1 MEVVVI
7 DKKYSDFIEEM
18 IEQVSSV
25 LPEDI
30 NTLQASYLKNNM
42 KKSMTLM
49 ASSINDNEVFKVLDF
64 KEQCFY
70 IQIIAEWSF
79 HKEID
84 LFRSGISPKYWKV
97 VMNKIWYVMWE
108 VMYACVKND
117 APHSTTLSLVERFVN
132 RTYNE
137 AIEELKEQEI
147 IDDVV
152 EIKAKEQSNID
163 KMAREIKLA
172 ERIRSGISLSF
183 KRFLLAIIVGCAITF
198 IILKLKVAG
207 LIGILTFILV
217 YYFLPNNKNG

>member
-1 MEVVVI
+1 MEEVVI
-7 DKKYSDFIEEM
+7 DKKYSDFIEDM
-18 IEQVSSV
+18 ITQVSSV

-30 NTLQASYLKNNM
+30 NPLQASYLKNNM
-42 KKSMTLM
+42 RKSMTLM

-97 VMNKIWYVMWE
+97 VMNKIWYVIWE

-117 APHSTTLSLVERFVN
+117 APHTTTLTLVERFVN
-132 RTYNE
+132 RSYNE

-152 EIKAKEQSNID
+152 EIQAKGQSNID
-163 KMAREIKLA
+163 KMAQEIKLL
-172 ERIRSGISLSF
+172 EKIKSSISISF
-183 KRFLLAIIVGCAITF
+183 KRVLLAILIGAAITY
-198 IILKLKVAG
+198 IILKLKVVG

-217 YYFLPNNKNG
+217 YYFIPTNKNG

>member
-1 MEVVVI
+1 MEEIVI
-7 DKKYSDFIEEM
+7 DKKYSDFIENL
-18 IEQVSSV
+18 IEQVSTV

-30 NTLQASYLKNNM
+30 NSLQTSDLKNNM
-42 KKSMTLM
+42 RKSMTLM

-64 KEQCFY
+64 EEQCFY

-117 APHSTTLSLVERFVN
+117 SPHSTTLNLVERFVN
-132 RTYNE
+132 RSYNE

-147 IDDVV
+147 ID
-152 EIKAKEQSNID
+152 EETEELAKGQSNID
-163 KMAREIKLA
+163 KMAQEIKTV
-172 ERIRSGISLSF
+172 ENIKNGITISI
-183 KRFLLAIIVGCAITF
+183 KRFFLAIIIAAVITF
-198 IILKLKVAG
+198 IIMKFKHVG

-217 YYFLPNNKNG
+217 YYFTPNKK

>member
-1 MEVVVI
+1 MEEVVI

-172 ERIRSGISLSF
+172 ERIRSGISF

>member
-1 MEVVVI
+1 MEEVVI
-7 DKKYSDFIEEM
+7 DKKYSDFIEDM

-30 NTLQASYLKNNM
+30 NTLQVSYLKNNM
-42 KKSMTLM
+42 RKSMTLM
-49 ASSINDNEVFKVLDF
+49 ASSINDNEVFKKLDF
-64 KEQCFY
+64 DEQCFY

-97 VMNKIWYVMWE
+97 VMSKIWYVMWE
-108 VMYACVKND
+108 VMYACAKND
-117 APHSTTLSLVERFVN
+117 APHNTTLTLVERFVN

-137 AIEELKEQEI
+137 AIEELKEQDVIDTVTEI
-147 IDDVV
+147 Q
-152 EIKAKEQSNID
+152 AKEQSNIN

-172 ERIRSGISLSF
+172 ENIKQGISISI
-183 KRFLLAIIVGCAITF
+183 KRLLLAIFVGAIITVL
-198 IILKLKVAG
+198 ILKLKVYG

-217 YYFLPNNKNG
+217 YYFIPNNKA

>member
-1 MEVVVI
+1 MEEVVI
-7 DKKYSDFIEEM
+7 DKKYSDFIEDM

-30 NTLQASYLKNNM
+30 NTLQVSYLKNNM
-42 KKSMTLM
+42 RKSMTLM
-49 ASSINDNEVFKVLDF
+49 ASSINDNDVFKKLDF
-64 KEQCFY
+64 DEQCFY

-97 VMNKIWYVMWE
+97 VMSKIWYVMWE
-108 VMYACVKND
+108 VMYACAKND
-117 APHSTTLSLVERFVN
+117 APHNTTLTLVERFVN

-137 AIEELKEQEI
+137 AIEELKEQDVIDTVTEI
-147 IDDVV
+147 Q
-152 EIKAKEQSNID
+152 AKEQSNID

-172 ERIRSGISLSF
+172 ENIKQGISISI
-183 KRFLLAIIVGCAITF
+183 KRLLLAIFVGAIITVL
-198 IILKLKVAG
+198 ILKLKVYG

-217 YYFLPNNKNG
+217 YYFIPNHKA

>member
-1 MEVVVI
+1 MEEVVI
-7 DKKYSDFIEEM
+7 DKKYSDFIEDM

-30 NTLQASYLKNNM
+30 NTLQVSYLKNNM
-42 KKSMTLM
+42 RKSMTLM
-49 ASSINDNEVFKVLDF
+49 ASSINDNEVFKKLDF
-64 KEQCFY
+64 DEQCFY

-97 VMNKIWYVMWE
+97 VMSKIWYVMWE
-108 VMYACVKND
+108 VMYACAKND
-117 APHSTTLSLVERFVN
+117 APHNTTLTLVERFVN

-137 AIEELKEQEI
+137 AIEELKEQDVIDTVTEI
-147 IDDVV
+147 Q
-152 EIKAKEQSNID
+152 AKEQSNID

-172 ERIRSGISLSF
+172 ENIKQGISISI
-183 KRFLLAIIVGCAITF
+183 KRLLLAIFVGAIITVL
-198 IILKLKVAG
+198 ILKLKVYG

-217 YYFLPNNKNG
+217 YYFIPNNKA

>member
-1 MEVVVI
+1 MEEVVI
-7 DKKYSDFIEEM
+7 DKKYSDFIEDM

-30 NTLQASYLKNNM
+30 NTLQVSYLKNNM
-42 KKSMTLM
+42 RKSMTLM
-49 ASSINDNEVFKVLDF
+49 ASSINDNDVFKKLDF
-64 KEQCFY
+64 DEQCFY

-97 VMNKIWYVMWE
+97 VMSKIWYVMWE
-108 VMYACVKND
+108 VMYACAKND
-117 APHSTTLSLVERFVN
+117 APHNTTLTLVERFVN

-137 AIEELKEQEI
+137 AIEELKEQDVIDTVTEI
-147 IDDVV
+147 Q
-152 EIKAKEQSNID
+152 AKEQSNID

-172 ERIRSGISLSF
+172 ENIKQGISISI
-183 KRFLLAIIVGCAITF
+183 KRLLLAIFVGAIITVL
-198 IILKLKVAG
+198 ILKLKVYG

-217 YYFLPNNKNG
+217 YYFIPNNKA

>member
-1 MEVVVI
+1 MEEVVI
-7 DKKYSDFIEEM
+7 DKKYSDFIEDM

-30 NTLQASYLKNNM
+30 NTLQVSYLKNNM
-42 KKSMTLM
+42 RKSMTLM
-49 ASSINDNEVFKVLDF
+49 ASSINDNEVFKKLEFDD
-64 KEQCFY
+64 QCFY

-97 VMNKIWYVMWE
+97 VMSKIWYVMWE
-108 VMYACVKND
+108 VMYACAKND
-117 APHSTTLSLVERFVN
+117 APHNTTLTLVERFVN

-137 AIEELKEQEI
+137 AIEELKEQDVIDTVTEI
-147 IDDVV
+147 Q
-152 EIKAKEQSNID
+152 AKEQSNIN

-172 ERIRSGISLSF
+172 ENIKQGISISI
-183 KRFLLAIIVGCAITF
+183 KRLLLAIFVGAIITVL
-198 IILKLKVAG
+198 ILKLKVYG

-217 YYFLPNNKNG
+217 YYFIPNNKA

>member
-1 MEVVVI
+1 MEEVVI
-7 DKKYSDFIEEM
+7 DKKYSDFIEDM

-30 NTLQASYLKNNM
+30 NTLQVSYLKNNM
-42 KKSMTLM
+42 RKSMTLM
-49 ASSINDNEVFKVLDF
+49 ASSINDNDVFKKLDF
-64 KEQCFY
+64 DEQCFY

-97 VMNKIWYVMWE
+97 VMSKIWYVMWE
-108 VMYACVKND
+108 VMYACAKND
-117 APHSTTLSLVERFVN
+117 APHNTTLTLVERFVN

-137 AIEELKEQEI
+137 AIEELKEQDVIDTVTEI
-147 IDDVV
+147 Q
-152 EIKAKEQSNID
+152 AKEQSNID

-172 ERIRSGISLSF
+172 ENIKQGISISINRL
-183 KRFLLAIIVGCAITF
+183 LLAIFVGAIITVL
-198 IILKLKVAG
+198 ILKLKVYG

-217 YYFLPNNKNG
+217 YYFIPNNKA

>member
-1 MEVVVI
+1 MEEVVI
-7 DKKYSDFIEEM
+7 DKKYSDFIEDM

-30 NTLQASYLKNNM
+30 NTLQVSYLKNNM
-42 KKSMTLM
+42 RKSMTLM
-49 ASSINDNEVFKVLDF
+49 ASSINDNEVFKKLEFDD
-64 KEQCFY
+64 QCFY

-97 VMNKIWYVMWE
+97 VMSKIWYVMWE
-108 VMYACVKND
+108 VMYACAKND
-117 APHSTTLSLVERFVN
+117 APHNTTLTLVERFVN

-137 AIEELKEQEI
+137 AIEELKEQDVIDTVTEI
-147 IDDVV
+147 Q
-152 EIKAKEQSNID
+152 AKEQSNID

-172 ERIRSGISLSF
+172 ENIKQGISISI
-183 KRFLLAIIVGCAITF
+183 KRLLLAIFVGAIITVL
-198 IILKLKVAG
+198 ILKLKVYG

-217 YYFLPNNKNG
+217 YYFIPNNKA

>member
-1 MEVVVI
+1 MEEVVI
-7 DKKYSDFIEEM
+7 DKKYSDFIEDM

-30 NTLQASYLKNNM
+30 NTLQVSYLKNNM
-42 KKSMTLM
+42 RKSMTLM
-49 ASSINDNEVFKVLDF
+49 ASSINDNDVFKKLDF
-64 KEQCFY
+64 DDQCFY

-97 VMNKIWYVMWE
+97 VMSKIWYVMWE
-108 VMYACVKND
+108 VMYACAKND
-117 APHSTTLSLVERFVN
+117 APHNTTLTLVERFVN

-137 AIEELKEQEI
+137 AIEELKEQDVIDTVTEI
-147 IDDVV
+147 Q
-152 EIKAKEQSNID
+152 AKEQSNID

-172 ERIRSGISLSF
+172 ENIKQGISISI
-183 KRFLLAIIVGCAITF
+183 KRLLLAIFVGAIITVL
-198 IILKLKVAG
+198 ILKLKVYG

-217 YYFLPNNKNG
+217 YYFIPNHKA